1 MHTLLDT
8 SFRPHSDSIVDYL
21 CPRQTVLSRET
32 SSSVT
37 CASVACSGFAHSL
50 LATKNAPGRS
60 EGIWP
65 AKYTGMEQLQTEAK
79 KFDASMAS
87 APDVD
92 VETTY
97 DCIPPAQNFNGGV
110 WFLEYV
116 VPTWMAKIKFE
127 AAAAAVTIV
136 RLLRDNKHLKEGHAD
151 HAMAKISLDLSSTF
165 QDEPVRLLLDELRRS
180 LGKMPMRKPPEIYRN
195 LISTMTV
202 GPARPEEERER
213 RIDIA
218 YTFKYKFPVGVDG
231 LGNTRQTVYASMPS
245 LRATEKPH
253 TTNAKAII
261 ESSNVRKT
269 QTQLIEENL
278 LPSSD
283 LRLTANKALVSQPT
297 HQQIMDKAP
306 AFPHTSRPLGLPF
319 EMNALKMNFPPFDVL
334 QWE

>member
-1 MHTLLDT
+1 MHTILYT

-37 CASVACSGFAHSL
+37 CASVACPGFAHSL
-50 LATKNAPGRS
+50 LAIKNAPGHS

-65 AKYTGMEQLQTEAK
+65 AEYTGTEQLQTEAQN
-79 KFDASMAS
+79 FDASMAS

-97 DCIPPAQNFNGGV
+97 ECIPPAQNFNAGV

-116 VPTWMAKIKFE
+116 VPTWMAKIKVE
-127 AAAAAVTIV
+127 APTAAVTYV
-136 RLLRDNKHLKEGHAD
+136 RLLRENKHLKEGHAD
-151 HAMAKISLDLSSTF
+151 HAMAKISPDLSSTLK
-165 QDEPVRLLLDELRRS
+165 DEPVRLLLLDELRSS
-180 LGKMPMRKPPEIYRN
+180 LEEVPMRKRPETYRN
-195 LISTMTV
+195 LINTMIK
-202 GPARPEEERER
+202 GGGLPEEKR
-213 RIDIA
+213 
-218 YTFKYKFPVGVDG
+218 
-231 LGNTRQTVYASMPS
+231 LGNPRQIVYESMPS

-253 TTNAKAII
+253 ATDAKAII
-261 ESSNVRKT
+261 ESSDVGKT
-269 QTQLIEENL
+269 QTQLIEEVSSNDLDPDGQPAQDANNL

-306 AFPHTSRPLGLPF
+306 AFPHTSRPLGLLF

-334 QWE
+334 QWK

>member
-1 MHTLLDT
+1 MHTILDT

-37 CASVACSGFAHSL
+37 CASVACPGFAHSL

-79 KFDASMAS
+79 KFDAS

-180 LGKMPMRKPPEIYRN
+180 LGKMPMRKRPEIYRN

-202 GPARPEEERER
+202 GPARPEEER
-213 RIDIA
+213 
-218 YTFKYKFPVGVDG
+218 

-253 TTNAKAII
+253 ATDAKAII
-261 ESSNVRKT
+261 ESSDVGKT
-269 QTQLIEENL
+269 QTQLIEEVSSNDLDPDGQPAQDANNL

-306 AFPHTSRPLGLPF
+306 AFPHTSRPLGLLF

>member
-1 MHTLLDT
+1 MHTILDT

-37 CASVACSGFAHSL
+37 CASVACPGFAHSL

-79 KFDASMAS
+79 KFDAS

-180 LGKMPMRKPPEIYRN
+180 LGKMPMRKRPEIYRN

-231 LGNTRQTVYASMPS
+231 SSRQLSRNAHLLNTPLQVLEILVKQFMHRCRALGPQKS
-245 LRATEKPH
+245 H
-253 TTNAKAII
+253 TLLTPRR
-261 ESSNVRKT
+261 SSNPVMSGRRRR
-269 QTQLIEENL
+269 
-278 LPSSD
+278 S
-283 LRLTANKALVSQPT
+283 
-297 HQQIMDKAP
+297 
-306 AFPHTSRPLGLPF
+306 
-319 EMNALKMNFPPFDVL
+319 
-334 QWE
+334 